1 MKKQWKYFIIIG
13 MAFLLS
19 GCENKTVEKSSE
31 YHKYYVNAE
40 ETGIVTKNYVPE
52 ERKTESMI
60 QEMAELVQE
69 EVTDETYKSIL
80 PKSVKL
86 KDYTFENTILTV
98 NFSKEYSELSNTR
111 EILARA
117 GIVKSFIQIP
127 GVTGVQF
134 LIEGEPAADN
144 SGNPLGTMDGDTF
157 VENEG
162 KNINSYLF
170 TTLDLYFTNETGD
183 RLKKEQVKV
192 YYSSNVPLEKVVVQQ
207 LIKGP
212 RQDGTY
218 PTLSPDTK
226 ILGVSIS
233 EGIGYVNLD
242 KTFLDQTLTVQESIP
257 IYSIVNS
264 LVDACHVT
272 KVQISVNGETKKTF
286 RESVD
291 LDQFFSSD
299 YSLVEEASP

>member
-1 MKKQWKYFIIIG
+1 
-13 MAFLLS
+13 
-19 GCENKTVEKSSE
+19 
-31 YHKYYVNAE
+31 
-40 ETGIVTKNYVPE
+40 
-52 ERKTESMI
+52 
-60 QEMAELVQE
+60 
-69 EVTDETYKSIL
+69 
-80 PKSVKL
+80 
-86 KDYTFENTILTV
+86 
-98 NFSKEYSELSNTR
+98 
-111 EILARA
+111 
-117 GIVKSFIQIP
+117 
-127 GVTGVQF
+127 
-134 LIEGEPAADN
+134 
-144 SGNPLGTMDGDTF
+144 MDGDTF

>member
-80 PKSVKL
+80 PKSVQL
-86 KDYTFENTILTV
+86 KDYTFDNTILTV

>member
-1 MKKQWKYFIIIG
+1 MKKQWKYIVIIG
-13 MAFLLS
+13 MMFLLA
-19 GCENKTVEKSSE
+19 GCETKKVEKSSE
-31 YHKYYVNAE
+31 YHKYYINAE
-40 ETGIVTKNYVPE
+40 ETGLITKNYVPQ

-60 QEMAELVQE
+60 QEMADLVQE
-69 EVTDETYKSIL
+69 EVKSEDHKGLL
-80 PKSVKL
+80 PGSVKL
-86 KDYTFENTILTV
+86 LDYSYDNTILTV
-98 NFSKEYSELSNTR
+98 NFSKEYEELSNTR
-111 EILARA
+111 EILVRA

-127 GVTGVQF
+127 GVTGIQF
-134 LIEGEPAADN
+134 QIEGNPVTDN
-144 SGNPLGTMDGDTF
+144 SGNPLGVMDGESF

-170 TTLDLYFTNETGD
+170 TTMNLYFTNETGD
-183 RLKKEQVKV
+183 KLKKEEVKV

-212 RQDGTY
+212 RKDGDY

-291 LDQFFSSD
+291 LDQFFTSN
-299 YSLVEEASP
+299 YSLVEEAAP